1 MKRHRHHWFLFT
13 CLSAIALAACGGGG
27 GGGFGG
33 FPIGS
38 GGGGGSGGGEPPPG
52 PGAPPVAAV
61 PKSCA
66 ELVGM
71 QIPASAI
78 GLPTTGGKVTAATPT
93 AAAGTGAAALPEY
106 CNVLGSIMP
115 VDPNAPSINFRL
127 ALPTNWNRK
136 VVMFGGGGFDGTI
149 PNVAGNVPA
158 GPADKPTPLGRG
170 YATFAS
176 DSGHQANAAGS
187 LDGQFQ
193 LNDESFRNFGGHA
206 LKKTRDAAIYL
217 IEARYAAG
225 APVKSY
231 FAGGSTGGREAV
243 SVAQRWPKDWD
254 GIIAWY
260 PAWNQLSAMLGGH
273 RMSRALAQPGAYPN
287 TPKRALLLKA
297 VLEAC
302 DALDGVA
309 DGLVSNQRQCNS
321 IFDPS
326 VATVGG
332 APLRCAA
339 GADTGDDCLSD
350 AQITALKTI
359 DTATKFNFFLA
370 SGSTGYP
377 GYNVWGADL
386 GITSNPSPLQP
397 TVTFLNFGTEQ
408 PAMPVPAGAPYI
420 TKQLD
425 QTIKYGVTRN
435 PQFDSLSLDPEN
447 PGPWG
452 PRLSE
457 ISTMLDVSSDLSAF
471 AARGGKLLLAH
482 GKSDVLVSTR
492 ATEQFY
498 QRLQAQFGPSG
509 AEGFARYYEVAGY
522 GHAVSTIFN
531 AAWDSLTALE
541 QWAENGTAPTAQVVT
556 DTAGVPGRKR
566 PLCEY
571 PTWPK
576 YKGSGDVNAAESFTC
591 ASF

>member
-1 MKRHRHHWFLFT
+1 METPVNQRHLFLLG
-13 CLSAIALAACGGGG
+13 CLSAVTLSAC
-27 GGGFGG
+27 
-33 FPIGS
+33 
-38 GGGGGSGGGEPPPG
+38 GGGGSGGTGLLA
-52 PGAPPVAAV
+52 APTSTPVAATPASPPASPPAAPT
-61 PKSCA
+61 PKACA

-71 QIPASAI
+71 AIPASAI
-78 GLPTTGGKVTAATPT
+78 ALPTTGGKVTAATVT
-93 AAAGTGAAALPEY
+93 AATGTGAAALPEY
-106 CNVLGSIMP
+106 CNVLGSIAP

-127 ALPTNWNRK
+127 ALPTTWNKK
-136 VVMFGGGGFDGTI
+136 VVMFGGGGFDGTL

-158 GPADKPTPLGRG
+158 GPADQPAPLGRG

-193 LNDESFRNFGGHA
+193 LNDEAFRNFGGHA

-217 IEARYAAG
+217 IQARYAAG

-243 SVAQRWPKDWD
+243 SVAQRWPQDWD

-287 TPKRALLLKA
+287 TPKRALLRQA

-302 DALDGVA
+302 DTLDGVA
-309 DGLVSNQRQCNS
+309 DGLVSNQLRCNS
-321 IFDPS
+321 TFDPS
-326 VATVGG
+326 VATVNG
-332 APLRCAA
+332 APLRCAN
-339 GADTGDDCLSD
+339 GADTGDTCLSD
-350 AQITALKTI
+350 AQIAALKTI
-359 DTATKFNFFLA
+359 NTATSFNFFLA
-370 SGSTGYP
+370 SGSAGYP

-425 QTIKYGVTRN
+425 QTIKYGVTRDL
-435 PQFDSLSLDPEN
+435 QFDSLSLDPEN

-452 PRLSE
+452 ARLSE
-457 ISTMLDVSSDLSAF
+457 LSTMLDVSSDLSAF

-482 GKSDVLVSTR
+482 GLSDVLVSTR

-498 QRLQAQFGPSG
+498 QRLQAQLGPNYVDS
-509 AEGFARYYEVAGY
+509 FARYYEVAGY
-522 GHAVSTIFN
+522 GHAVSTVFN
-531 AAWDSLTALE
+531 ATWDSLTALE
-541 QWAENGTAPTAQVVT
+541 QWAENGTAPKAQVTT

-566 PLCEY
+566 PLCDY
-571 PTWPK
+571 PAWPK
-576 YKGSGDVNAAESFTC
+576 YKGTGDVNAAESFTC
-591 ASF
+591 ATF